1 MSQQNLDISNTIA
14 AHDQILHFPK
24 GGKPSLATNEWLIWS
39 GNLNKN
45 EDEGANSTLPDL
57 EHGIKKVLVPF
68 TWWRSQIRNQIHSQI
83 QGQLNSHH
91 NEADLFSKAKQGQI
105 GVWFA
110 ADDDILKHADL
121 IEQGKTLWPV
131 VAAHFPIFR
140 DGRSFSTAALLRD
153 RFQWT
158 GEIRAIGDVLI
169 DQLLQGAR
177 IGFDSFALRPDQ
189 NTSVALKQ
197 FDLFAVTTQNSWRG
211 QRTIRASLSEL
222 SA

>member
-1 MSQQNLDISNTIA
+1 MSQLNITSHSEIVY
-14 AHDQILHFPK
+14 FPK
-24 GGKPSLATNEWLIWS
+24 GGKTALIPNEWQVWS
-39 GNLNKN
+39 GSQ
-45 EDEGANSTLPDL
+45 DEGGLPDL
-57 EHGIKKVLVPF
+57 DHGAHKVLVPF
-68 TWWRSQIRNQIHSQI
+68 TWW
-83 QGQLNSHH
+83 LEHH
-91 NEADLFSKAKQGQI
+91 HEADVIAKAQNGQI

-110 ADDDILKHADL
+110 TDDDILKHADV
-121 IEQGKTLWPV
+121 IEAGKSVWPL

-177 IGFDSFALRPDQ
+177 VGFDSFALRPDQ
-189 NTSVALKQ
+189 NLDIALKQ
-197 FDLFAVTTQNSWRG
+197 FDLYTVATQNSWRG
-211 QRTIRASLSEL
+211 ARTTLATL

>member
-1 MSQQNLDISNTIA
+1 MSQANVSFVA
-14 AHDQILHFPK
+14 AHEQVLHFPK
-24 GGKPSLATNEWLIWS
+24 DQKPSLAPNEWLIWS
-39 GNLNKN
+39 GDLDKN
-45 EDEGANSTLPDL
+45 EDEGANVQIPDL
-57 EHGIKKVLVPF
+57 EHGKTKVLAPF
-68 TWWRSQIRNQIHSQI
+68 AWWRSQI
-83 QGQLNSHH
+83 NSHH
-91 NEADLFSKAKQGQI
+91 QEEILSKAKQGQI

-110 ADDDILKHADL
+110 ADEDILKHAEL
-121 IEQGKTLWPV
+121 IEQGKSIWPL

-177 IGFDSFALRPDQ
+177 VGFDSFALRPDQ
-189 NTSVALKQ
+189 NTDVALRQ
-197 FDLFAVTTQNSWRG
+197 FDLFTVTTQNSWRG
-211 QRTIRASLSEL
+211 LRTTHDTL

>member
-1 MSQQNLDISNTIA
+1 MSLTTNIIA
-14 AHDQILHFPK
+14 AHDQVLHFPK
-24 GGKPSLATNEWLIWS
+24 DGKPSLTPNEWLIWS
-39 GNLNKN
+39 GSQ
-45 EDEGANSTLPDL
+45 DEGGLPDL
-57 EHGIKKVLVPF
+57 DHGKKKVLVPF
-68 TWWRSQIRNQIHSQI
+68 TWWI
-83 QGQLNSHH
+83 SHH
-91 NEADLFSKAKQGQI
+91 HEADIQTKAKNGQI

-121 IEQGKTLWPV
+121 VEQGKHVWPL

-177 IGFDSFALRPDQ
+177 VGFDGFALRPDQ
-189 NTSVALKQ
+189 NVDVALKQ
-197 FDLFAVTTQNSWRG
+197 FDLFTVTTQNSWRG
-211 QRTIRASLSEL
+211 KRSLLARNQE
-222 SA
+222 